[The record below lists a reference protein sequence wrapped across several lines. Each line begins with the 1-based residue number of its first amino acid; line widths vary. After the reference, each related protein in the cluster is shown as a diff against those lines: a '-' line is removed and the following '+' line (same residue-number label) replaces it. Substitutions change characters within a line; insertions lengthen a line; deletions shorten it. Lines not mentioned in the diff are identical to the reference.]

1 LEQLVASLLASST
14 LLQDDNNLFQTSQPT
29 TGNKQCE
36 HILLNSLEVST
47 HVVLP
52 FLVPCSNQNY
62 RSRLRN
68 DFTDS
73 FYVISRA
80 TVRPAVEPI
89 QEKSTE
95 NKITTPAPLNEESL
109 QLQSIISDISVISDP
124 KLLIPAKTN
133 LKRVRLETGE
143 PNHES

>member
-1 LEQLVASLLASST
+1 
-14 LLQDDNNLFQTSQPT
+14 
-29 TGNKQCE
+29 
-36 HILLNSLEVST
+36 
-47 HVVLP
+47 
-52 FLVPCSNQNY
+52 
-62 RSRLRN
+62 LRT

-73 FYVISRA
+73 FHFISRA